1 MSAWAKR
8 GDSMKTSTAV
18 TLVFLFLSMS
28 LGGGEAAELFIDA
41 SQVATIRP
49 SADSEDTHLLMKF
62 ALPESL
68 AKKSAD
74 FACVE
79 FEASCN
85 GEKDVVSLEAFR
97 VTTAWDAATV
107 GWAEP
112 WSMAGGDWDSD
123 MSADWVV
130 TEGGGKTVYLDVTD
144 FVSAW
149 LAKPSGNFG
158 ILVRVTEPFLG
169 TLSTDTSKVP
179 RLRLL
184 Y

>member
-1 MSAWAKR
+1 
-8 GDSMKTSTAV
+8 MKTSTAV
-18 TLVFLFLSMS
+18 ALVFLFVSVSLSA
-28 LGGGEAAELFIDA
+28 GEPAELFIDA
-41 SQVATIRP
+41 SQVAILRP
-49 SADSEDTHLLMKF
+49 SVDSQDMHLLMKF
-62 ALPESL
+62 TLPESL
-68 AKKSAD
+68 ARKSTD

-97 VTTAWDAATV
+97 VTTAWDAATAS
-107 GWAEP
+107 WTAP
-112 WSMAGGDWDSD
+112 WSTAGGDWDSD

-130 TEGGGKTVYLDVTD
+130 AEGEGKTVYLDVTD

-149 LAKPSGNFG
+149 LARPSGNFG

-179 RLRLL
+179 RLRFL